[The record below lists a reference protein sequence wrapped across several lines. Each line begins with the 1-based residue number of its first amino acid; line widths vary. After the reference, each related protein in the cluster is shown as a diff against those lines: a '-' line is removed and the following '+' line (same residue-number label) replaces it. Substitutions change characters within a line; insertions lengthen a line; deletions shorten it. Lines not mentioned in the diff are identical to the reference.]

1 MENLKMPVAICTTLK
16 TELVVC
22 LRNANHAV
30 KNTIRSLGRVEM
42 VCSQMSP
49 FRIMIWVEQ
58 ILSIV

>member
-1 MENLKMPVAICTTLK
+1 MENLKMPEAICSTLK
-16 TELVVC
+16 TEMVVC

-30 KNTIRSLGRVEM
+30 KNTIRSLRHAET
-42 VCSQMSP
+42 VCSQKSP